1 MALLEAVSPPVPQEV
16 LAACF
21 QCCSDP
27 RPDVRYA
34 AVRALRRAE
43 SPETGAERRA
53 DWQRVL
59 AGEMARTTEWAES
72 FVALEGGPEGLR
84 GLRSILQDEFGSSRE
99 ILVEAVGGFLGEKG
113 SSAQFLGTEDAGRP
127 LSSHRKVILER
138 KCGKELAERLLPLLA
153 AESPEQVLAGSLSG
167 GNGNGR
173 GGTAGTQANGSW
185 TAVLNR
191 LRFAP
196 APPIVHVAANQAL
209 QEVVSS
215 TQSPGPHRDGG
226 APANRTLESV
236 FLLKQASIFKGLHVE
251 DLEVLAAFAGQQ
263 ELEVGRA
270 FVQQG
275 ERLDRLAVVSQG
287 KLVNC
292 RRSNGQ
298 LEPVESIGPGS
309 CLGGTCLS
317 GGEPSRFTML
327 AHSYTKLLT
336 LERPALERA
345 MALRPAIRRA
355 LNGTT

>member
-1 MALLEAVSPPVPQEV
+1 
-16 LAACF
+16 
-21 QCCSDP
+21 
-27 RPDVRYA
+27 
-34 AVRALRRAE
+34 
-43 SPETGAERRA
+43 
-53 DWQRVL
+53 
-59 AGEMARTTEWAES
+59 
-72 FVALEGGPEGLR
+72 
-84 GLRSILQDEFGSSRE
+84 
-99 ILVEAVGGFLGEKG
+99 
-113 SSAQFLGTEDAGRP
+113 
-127 LSSHRKVILER
+127 
-138 KCGKELAERLLPLLA
+138 
-153 AESPEQVLAGSLSG
+153 
-167 GNGNGR
+167 
-173 GGTAGTQANGSW
+173 
-185 TAVLNR
+185 
-191 LRFAP
+191 
-196 APPIVHVAANQAL
+196 
-209 QEVVSS
+209 
-215 TQSPGPHRDGG
+215 
-226 APANRTLESV
+226 V